1 MNLVVSNSPHVRDR
15 SSTAK
20 LMLDVIIALIP
31 ACAVGIYYFGF
42 AALKTVVLC
51 MVLCVFSEY
60 LINLLLNRRNTVGD
74 LSALVTGLLLGMN
87 LPPDVPVWV
96 AVLGSVFAIC
106 LVKAAFGG
114 IGFNFVN
121 PALAARAFLVASFP
135 AIMTKWVAPFS
146 SVDAVSTATPLY
158 NMSTGASA
166 LGFAKDA
173 ANAPGFWQEALD
185 LFVGLKGGCIGEVC
199 VAALML
205 GGIYLI
211 ARRVISWHIPVIYIA
226 TVFACTVLFSSGYY
240 ADGSIIGALK
250 YGLMQIL
257 SGGLFIGA
265 IFMATDYTTSPMT
278 KKGKVIFAL
287 GCGLL
292 TSIIRLFGGYP
303 EGVSFSI
310 LIMNLFVPLIDR
322 AARTRTFGHRKAK
335 VKQNA

>member
-1 MNLVVSNSPHVRDR
+1 VRDK
-15 SSTAK
+15 SDTAK

-31 ACAVGIYYFGF
+31 SCAVGVYYFGF
-42 AALKTVVLC
+42 AAFRTVALC
-51 MVLCVFSEY
+51 MVFCVVSEY
-60 LINLLLNRRNTVGD
+60 LINLFLKRRSTIGD

-87 LPPDVPVWV
+87 LPPDVPFWV
-96 AVLGSVFAIC
+96 PVLGSVFAIC

-135 AIMTKWVAPFS
+135 GIMTKWIAPLS
-146 SVDAVSTATPLY
+146 SVDAVSTATPLF

-173 ANAPGFWQEALD
+173 ANAPTFGKEALD
-185 LFVGLKGGCIGEVC
+185 LFLGLKGGCIGEVC
-199 VAALML
+199 IAALVL
-205 GGIYLI
+205 GGVYLV
-211 ARRVISWHIPVIYIA
+211 ARKVISWHIPVIYIA
-226 TVFACTVLFSSGYY
+226 TVFVGTVLFSSGYY
-240 ADGSIIGALK
+240 TDGSITGAFK

-278 KKGKVIFAL
+278 KKGKVVYAL

-322 AARTRTFGHRKAK
+322 AARTRTFGHRK